1 MIRSKKMFAAGLAT
15 TVSAVALS
23 VGAMAAPASAAGS
36 VDCRGAVH
44 GVDTDRGI
52 ASCTNNSD
60 RTIRFRAEVV
70 CGRAPDVSGDW
81 VTLNPGQWGQ
91 SSATCAWYRRSDP
104 HDMKVLGRAARD
116 PNAGIPGGP
125 PPPL

>member
-1 MIRSKKMFAAGLAT
+1 MIRRKKMVAAGLAT
-15 TVSAVALS
+15 AVSAVALS

-70 CGRAPDVSGDW
+70 CGQALDVSGDW
-81 VTLNPGQWGQ
+81 VTLNPGQYGQ
-91 SSATCAWYRRSDP
+91 SSATCAWYSTG
-104 HDMKVLGRAARD
+104 VGSV
-116 PNAGIPGGP
+116 GWTIE
-125 PPPL
+125 